1 MIIRKG
7 QAPVVHADEE
17 DTQYYGSYELLPLA
31 DVGGLTQFGAHLQTL
46 QPGTRSSDRHWHEA
60 QDEFLYVI
68 SGEATVIEDDGP
80 HPLHPGDA
88 ACWPAGAPNAH
99 QVVNRSEAPCSFLIF
114 GTRMLPDVIHYPDLG
129 EVLYDFED
137 GSSRRERTDGTLIEE
152 LRTFEDGSWR
162 LQRADGTLI
171 KEGNAERGH

>member
-7 QAPVVHADEE
+7 QAPVIPADEE
-17 DTQYYGSYELLPLA
+17 DAHYFGPSELLPLA

-46 QPGTRSSDRHWHEA
+46 HPGTRSSERHWHEA

-68 SGEATVIEDDGP
+68 SGEATVIDEDGS
-80 HPLHPGDA
+80 HPLQPGDA

-114 GTRMLPDVIHYPDLG
+114 GTRMLPDVIHYPDRG

-137 GSSRRERTDGTLIEE
+137 GSSRQERNNGALIEE

-171 KEGNAERGH
+171 KEGNPERGH

>member
-17 DTQYYGSYELLPLA
+17 DTQYYGSSELLPLA

-60 QDEFLYVI
+60 KDEFLYVI

-99 QVVNRSEAPCSFLIF
+99 QVVNRSESPCS
-114 GTRMLPDVIHYPDLG
+114 
-129 EVLYDFED
+129 
-137 GSSRRERTDGTLIEE
+137 SSSSAPGCYLMSSITPTWERSSTTSRTDRRG
-152 LRTFEDGSWR
+152 GS
-162 LQRADGTLI
+162 ATTGP
-171 KEGNAERGH
+171 